1 MIVNETTPHPRPNDI
16 EHKNYRLTYGL
27 QQCALSTSHKSLI
40 VMNLLSNYTKLKGL
54 FQSSQDS
61 FDVNT
66 DPDAVKL
73 S

>member
-16 EHKNYRLTYGL
+16 EHKNYGL